1 MVSHHHAKLG
11 AQRHCS
17 SGDIMNLVCQVI
29 SKYYVIKGS
38 FDLMGGS
45 LSL

>member
-11 AQRHCS
+11 AHRHCG
-17 SGDIMNLVCQVI
+17 SGDTMNLVCQVI

-38 FDLMGGS
+38 CDLMGGS
-45 LSL
+45 PSL